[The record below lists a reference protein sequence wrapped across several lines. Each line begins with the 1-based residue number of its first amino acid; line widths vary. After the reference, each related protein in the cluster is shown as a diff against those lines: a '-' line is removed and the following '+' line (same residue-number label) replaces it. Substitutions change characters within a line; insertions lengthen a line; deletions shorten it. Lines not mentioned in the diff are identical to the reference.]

1 MRPLGRGSLTY
12 KSTYVSF
19 HGAGLTPEPASVKAA
34 TAEAVEAAA
43 AEPAAGESAG
53 SHASPAAETAGP
65 RCPAAGAAKAIA
77 QAAEGIRPSECAVVV
92 APGVGA
98 TGVEVPPL
106 LPVPVLP

>member
-65 RCPAAGAAKAIA
+65 RCPAPGAAEAVA
-77 QAAEGIRPSECAVVV
+77 QDAERIRPSECAVVV
-92 APGVGA
+92 APRVGP
-98 TGVEVPPL
+98 TGPQAPL
-106 LPVPVLP
+106 VLPVQL